1 MSEGSDS
8 RLRTGQTLLAI
19 MIIALFALIGY
30 KYLPKAVDPE
40 VSNIPKEIQLTYLP
54 ADFNFDMDEED
65 ALQILNN
72 PKRYRREFDGMV
84 RDLNMAILNHVAN
97 RMGLPQKVKSRLPE
111 EYDKHHD
118 YLRNIYYEEFLRVQD
133 TSSNIYQV
141 WYDNRFKN
149 AVVVWYEVASKY
161 TCYLVNNVLGN
172 FVPQKDGAFYAKG
185 KKVDTPCGI
194 ALTEALAPLMKRMEE
209 RAAIEDFG
217 RSRGILQERVEK
229 MIAELATYEIRDKK
243 GLSKQFQTKV
253 WGFSVSSTDVEITA
267 ISIMKLGFRLD
278 QYFNIDINNRS
289 KLVTVNLP
297 EPVVLSHEV
306 YPRMEQMDIGWLREI
321 KSEDLNKAFNVL
333 RQEFRQDM
341 METDAMDQAKSKA
354 RDILNT
360 MMGPLVASLG
370 NKYKLSVKFQ
380 GREGLPDDYRPR
392 GRFDQAEDKPR

>member
-1 MSEGSDS
+1 MSEGSDA
-8 RLRTGQTLLAI
+8 RLRTGQALLAI
-19 MIIALFALIGY
+19 LIIALFALIGF
-30 KYLPKAVDPE
+30 KYLPKSVDPE

-54 ADFNFDMDEED
+54 ADFNFEMDEEN

-97 RMGLPQKVKSRLPE
+97 RMGLPQKVKNQLPD
-111 EYDKHHD
+111 EYAKHHD

-149 AVVVWYEVASKY
+149 AAVVWYEVAAKY

-278 QYFNIDINNRS
+278 QYFNIDINSRS

-321 KSEDLNKAFNVL
+321 RSEDLNKAFNVL

-341 METDAMDQAKSKA
+341 METDAMDQAKTKA

-392 GRFDQAEDKPR
+392 GRFDQADDNSR